1 MTNKKLHRHCEKTLD
16 EEASC
21 LERTSKGFSWQSPNI
36 DITSYCKDIPRNYE
50 QKPHRHCG
58 KTLDE
63 DASYLERTSKG
74 FSWQSPN
81 VEIALFLPMTL
92 RMWFLFLKE
101 EIATSPLSILGN
113 EDD

>member
-1 MTNKKLHRHCEKTLD
+1 VKTPARGEKSDDVLKDTLAMTNKKLRRHCE
-16 EEASC
+16 
-21 LERTSKGFSWQSPNI
+21 
-36 DITSYCKDIPRNYE
+36 
-50 QKPHRHCG
+50 

-81 VEIALFLPMTL
+81 VEITSFLLMTL
-92 RMWFLFLKE
+92 RMVLLFLKY
-101 EIATSPLSILGN
+101 EIAISPLSILGN

>member
-1 MTNKKLHRHCEKTLD
+1 MAGEDSDQREKSDDVLKDIPRNNEQKLHRHCE
-16 EEASC
+16 
-21 LERTSKGFSWQSPNI
+21 
-36 DITSYCKDIPRNYE
+36 
-50 QKPHRHCG
+50 

-81 VEIALFLPMTL
+81 VEITSFLPMTL
-92 RMWFLFLKE
+92 RMVLLFLKY
-101 EIATSPLSILGN
+101 EIAISPLSILGN